1 MKLYAKELIKLLLAK
16 EDLTRKELTN
26 ILTNNTDKKY
36 TPDGLSRK
44 LSRGTITYNEIVSIT
59 DILGYDIKIEK
70 RNWLKIIKVG

>member
-16 EDLTRKELTN
+16 EDLTQKELTN

-70 RNWLKIIKVG
+70 RN

>member
-70 RNWLKIIKVG
+70 RN